1 MDGAQTPL
9 VVGRSVAALA
19 TAPDLMERSG
29 SIQWVEDLGEE
40 FGLVDEHG
48 RSPAKYARRQ

>member
-1 MDGAQTPL
+1 
-9 VVGRSVAALA
+9 
-19 TAPDLMERSG
+19 MERSG

-48 RSPAKYARRQ
+48 RSPAKYSRRG